1 MQLADMQLANLTP
14 EAQQRI
20 AALEAEI
27 RYLKGGAAQQPPS
40 SAICE
45 RRGAGADALAGA
57 GTWSCDI
64 DGDRVRGDARFA
76 VLSGL
81 APGLAATGLPV
92 ADFMRTIHADDR
104 AATEASLR
112 AALRDG
118 RKFVAEYRVAQSD
131 GDGAPRWIVAEACQ
145 EPGKPGEPGGPPRFV
160 GAAMDVTELR
170 LVEEQLRQSQKMEA
184 IGKLTGGVAHD
195 FNNILQVISG
205 NLQML
210 ATVHAGDALT
220 TRRLATTMD
229 AVERGARLSSQLL
242 SFARSRPLQPSV
254 LNLCDV
260 LRKFDAMLRRTLGDH
275 VVIETSVA
283 PDLWPTMADG
293 GQLENTLLNIA
304 LNSRDAMQDARRGKL
319 TIVMS
324 NIVLDQRYA
333 SAHADVLAGDYV
345 MLTIADTGGGMSA
358 ETAARAFDPFFTTKP
373 VGQGIGLGLSMAYGF
388 IRQSAGHIEIRSET
402 GEGTTIRLYLPRAK
416 DGIKDGAKHDG
427 LRQAAP
433 PLPAV
438 PVVTGG
444 SETILVVEDDLQVQ
458 DTVSDV
464 LGSLGYRVLR
474 ASDGAGALAILRSGA
489 GIDLLFTDVIM
500 PGTVRTPELA
510 GLAKELSPGIEILF
524 TSGYTE
530 NAVVHDGP
538 LDLSDALIRKPYRQE
553 DLAHKIRAV
562 LDRPKASPHI
572 AAPVRPAPGEASA
585 GPADAQPARVA
596 AIEPAPQKRAVLVV
610 EDMEDAR
617 LLACELI
624 DFLGHETAGAA
635 SAEEALTLLAAQPFD
650 VLLTDIKLPGMSG
663 NRLAEHVASRYPG
676 IKIVFASGYGARL
689 RISSDIDSTFL
700 PKPYDLDQ
708 LKKAL
713 Q

>member
-1 MQLADMQLANLTP
+1 MQLADITP

-27 RYLKGGAAQQPPS
+27 RYLKGGAAHLPAPAAVS
-40 SAICE
+40 ERAASAASASVGV
-45 RRGAGADALAGA
+45 GA
-57 GTWSCDI
+57 WSCDA
-64 DGDRVRGDARFA
+64 DGDVVRGDARFA
-76 VLSGL
+76 ALSGI
-81 APGLAATGLPV
+81 APEVIAAGLPI
-92 ADFMRTIHADDR
+92 AAFIETIHADDK
-104 AATEASLR
+104 AATETALR

-118 RKFVAEYRVAQSD
+118 GKFVAEYRVAHGGAQRWIVVEACHEMD
-131 GDGAPRWIVAEACQ
+131 GGGAPRFAGV
-145 EPGKPGEPGGPPRFV
+145 
-160 GAAMDVTELR
+160 AMDVTGPR

-210 ATVHAGDALT
+210 ASAHAGDALT
-220 TRRLATTMD
+220 TRRLAATMD

-242 SFARSRPLQPSV
+242 SFARSRPLHPTV
-254 LNLCDV
+254 LHLPEV
-260 LRKFDAMLRRTLGDH
+260 LRKFDAMLRRTLGETI
-275 VVIETSVA
+275 VIETRVA
-283 PDLWPTMADG
+283 ADLWPTLADA

-304 LNSRDAMQDARRGKL
+304 LNSRDAMQGAHGGKL
-319 TIVMS
+319 TIDMS
-324 NIVLDQRYA
+324 NAVIDQRYA
-333 SAHADVLAGDYV
+333 SAHGELLPGDYV
-345 MLTIADTGGGMSA
+345 AIAISDTGGGMSA

-373 VGQGIGLGLSMAYGF
+373 VGQGSGLGLSMAYGF
-388 IRQSAGHIEIRSET
+388 VRQSAGHIEIRSEA
-402 GEGTTIRLYLPRAK
+402 GDGTTVKLYLPRGEGEG
-416 DGIKDGAKHDG
+416 DGRRAGAE
-427 LRQAAP
+427 QASAT
-433 PLPAV
+433 PAAIA
-438 PVVTGG
+438 GG

-458 DTVSDV
+458 DTVSEV

-474 ASDGAGALAILRSGA
+474 ANDGAGALAILRSGVH
-489 GIDLLFTDVIM
+489 IDLLFTDVIM
-500 PGTVRTPELA
+500 PGAVRTPDLA
-510 GLAKELSPGIEILF
+510 GLARELSPGIEILF

-530 NAVVHDGP
+530 NAVVHGGP

-553 DLAHKIRAV
+553 DLARKIRAA
-562 LDRPKASPHI
+562 LDRPREPAAAAEPDSGAVDSGDVAA
-572 AAPVRPAPGEASA
+572 AAPPS
-585 GPADAQPARVA
+585 
-596 AIEPAPQKRAVLVV
+596 EPAAQRRAVLVV

-635 SAEEALTLLAAQPFD
+635 SAEDALTLLAARRFD

-700 PKPYDLDQ
+700 PKPYDLEQ

-713 Q
+713 E